1 MKVKTFKRMSKRCI
15 STLLSVL
22 MVISLFT
29 VCMVASTITANA
41 AVIALPSGTI
51 YFDATST
58 GWSNVYLYVG
68 HATEAGLAGVH
79 TMRYDLKK
87 VKDNIWTCE
96 FYGYDEAHYYFFS
109 NDSSQ
114 ATTAGG
120 SVNIDT
126 AYGNISNSNKTN
138 QITSTITDGNL
149 YVADSSTPHNVT
161 VKANYEPYPF
171 QTTGTYY
178 IDTELYNYRN
188 TQQIDAAES
197 AKNSGKKLTDAS
209 VAYDIDTENGNSEKI
224 YDLTQY
230 AEYNTAVSEW
240 YKTAE
245 SSTTHKSIPLY
256 QGNFHDVFSDKNY
269 GNKLYDN
276 ASWVTYRSNSNP
288 WTPRSSEVSSNRDN
302 VKMAINEDNWDVLSS
317 LYRFDTLAN
326 GANRTTNAGSSAAV
340 GLVDDKLT
348 NNTLTQNGV
357 EIPQFS
363 DAFIAA
369 NPTLT
374 SKYENLKFE
383 VLTGKKD
390 GSNNIWYR
398 YNSAVDGNRTLKTDT
413 NGNVTNMI
421 SYDAPQMGSYPGLNP
436 TSAGYY
442 PFNAGGTYDGTYPRY
457 ENVVNCT
464 GTRFDIEFATKKEW
478 NATTQKYEYTYNGE
492 DLMFTFTGDDDLW
505 VYIDGYLA
513 LDLGGSHT
521 KADGKINLSQMYYEI
536 TTGAYDVK
544 MKTETDDGN
553 EYYTTAEL
561 DTDYNGT
568 HYFGEDS
575 EIVKSLKDT
584 TKSHTLTVFYLERG
598 LYDSNLSFEFMLPQ
612 TNSLTLK
619 QEITTDTV
627 NKGLLTETLKTANND
642 VFETVLVTNSADA
655 DSNDTA
661 VLPISETFERVNNDN
676 STTILQATEPTTST
690 ESPTGVAF
698 DNSGAGGMVTAGG
711 TTFVWND
718 TNTNSDG
725 TKSSS
730 GTGTG
735 IVDENDGGINL
746 LYNQSATFND
756 QFQTGSK
763 MCLSTSDTLK
773 SFVIPNTGATTAPPG
788 TSSTNRTVSKY
799 YNQTYV
805 IKDNLNQDINQD
817 DDETFY
823 FQYNNGTKEN
833 VKLTAIYTNEVKTG
847 TVKFTKKLSSSE
859 TDNTEFTFEV
869 LFSNVFGGSNTTFE
883 EYDVEYTVLD
893 KDGNKIDADSGTGS
907 EIKLNVGETAVITGV
922 PIGTKYR
929 ITETGDNNDDKDYTV
944 SDITTNSNTTA
955 GSVEEKEVFSSN
967 SDENIISNNVVVGV
981 VNNATSSNDD
991 SISHFDFNNTNAK
1004 TKIVYRFYDRRVT
1017 TGLPT
1022 SMETHYTY
1030 FTGEFNGELIV
1041 DENTS
1046 EETKEKYK
1054 QTIIDNAPN
1063 IKNILKAYNLTAE
1076 NIEFNYTI
1084 TDADIKGNANCAD
1097 NCVAEGTGNLNVG
1110 ETVILATYTPIDREY
1125 IVQFEYYDIKKGQ
1138 TTTSVTRAFNEL
1150 VCANNEIKSV
1160 KAYTTDDGVKHYFKY
1175 WAKKVSDGNSGTVYT
1190 PAFTNYGFNY
1200 RVTDN
1205 AVFVAV
1211 YSDTE
1216 LYDEITENVGKLESP
1231 NVYGAAGDTYL
1242 PTGDGTGYD
1251 ASAAERVYD
1260 SYTLDVTNNNVTTNQ
1275 NRTRINV
1282 VFGSVGSLD
1291 MDTNIT
1297 HVGYILIKNDKTDST
1312 TMTYATDDLFS
1323 SESLLSQLAAYGNEG
1338 VTADSVIDI
1347 NTDNKTALNGKTSF
1361 PAMVGFYQVGN
1372 NVPYAGTGLEGNYVK
1387 GVINLTNKNRLNFVF
1402 DKENTEAAQNYYYTC
1417 YTVMVRE
1424 DYEYDLSGNAIGE
1437 KKKYYYVSDTPA
1449 YFNLGEAEPN
1459 ISQSTCLSNYLVIT
1473 EVEDQNGIPNPNAG
1487 TITTSAES
1495 TSNYIKDGQKLTITV
1510 NPTSYQS
1517 NGGIMISTLNSVRIG
1532 NVEVSADKFTKTA
1545 AGTYTYTFNFDN
1557 DVYLA
1562 TRDTNNVDIR
1572 AKFNLTQD
1580 DNSVIVDSTTVN
1592 SACTNG
1598 SVQVSAD
1605 GNTYGVTAIAQ
1616 KNGKFYAKAIPADGY
1631 ELTSWST
1638 GATTEVIEVTVNSDG
1653 TYTIPTPTFN
1663 QYVTFT
1669 VGASNSTM
1677 GSVTVSGAKDLGNN
1691 TYKAVKDTTVTITA
1705 TPGTDYDFTSWTASG
1720 GTITDTTSAN
1730 TTITPVDGAV
1740 YTANFISKYIT
1751 FTVATAD
1758 STMGTVSVTGATS
1771 LGNNQ
1776 YKVAR
1781 GSSVTIKATAK
1792 SNYGFVNWTAVGATI
1807 SDSDATSANL
1817 TITPTD
1823 IAVYTANFELT
1834 SKRVNFKVAITN
1846 SWAEDYS
1853 PDFYLTYNGPDGKLT
1868 TVKLERS
1875 SANNYYSG
1883 LVAVDENTDSW
1894 TVYLLRCQKGYVPTN
1909 GATGVISGSIDN
1921 VATTT
1926 IQKSWIAGASNGGN
1940 YDLSFTF
1947 P

>member
-22 MVISLFT
+22 MVLSLFT
-29 VCMVASTITANA
+29 VCMVGSTITASA
-41 AVIALPSGTI
+41 TLVTLPSGTI
-51 YFDATST
+51 YFDATNT
-58 GWSNVYLYVG
+58 GWTNVSLYVG
-68 HATEAGLAGVH
+68 HEHEAPATGVH
-79 TMRYDLKK
+79 TIRYDLKR
-87 VKDNIWTCE
+87 VKDNIWSCE
-96 FYGYDEAHYYFFS
+96 FYGYDQAHYYFFS
-109 NDSSQ
+109 NNSSYADTGKGADISINNIRNSVSSRTSEITV
-114 ATTAGG
+114 ATA
-120 SVNIDT
+120 
-126 AYGNISNSNKTN
+126 
-138 QITSTITDGNL
+138 DGNL
-149 YVADSSTPHNVT
+149 YKANSGSSPYSVSITP
-161 VKANYEPYPF
+161 NYEPYPF
-171 QTTGTYY
+171 NPTGTYY
-178 IDTELYNYRN
+178 INTELYNYRN

-197 AKNSGKKLTDAS
+197 AKNSGKNLTDAS
-209 VAYDIDTENGNSEKI
+209 VAYEIDTANGNSEKI
-224 YDLTQY
+224 YHLTQY
-230 AEYNTAVSEW
+230 AEYNNAVSNW

-256 QGNFHDVFSDKNY
+256 QGNFHDVFSNTGA
-269 GNKLYDN
+269 GNGLYN
-276 ASWVTYRSNSNP
+276 NSSWVSSSGNDVWVARS
-288 WTPRSSEVSSNRDN
+288 TEVDSAREKVN
-302 VKMAINEDNWDVLSS
+302 MAYDGDNWNVLKS

-326 GANRTTNAGSSAAV
+326 GANRTANAGSSAAV
-340 GLVDDKLT
+340 GLVDETLNSD
-348 NNTLTQNGV
+348 NNLTQNGV

-390 GSNNIWYR
+390 GSENIWYR

-421 SYDAPQMGSYPGLNP
+421 SSDDPQMGSYPGLNP

-442 PFNAGGTYDGTYPRY
+442 PFNAGGTSGEVNGKTYPLY

-478 NATTQKYEYTYNGE
+478 NATAGAYEYTYNGE

-568 HYFGEDS
+568 HYFGENS

-612 TNSLTLK
+612 TDSLTVK
-619 QEITTDTV
+619 QEIKTDTV

-642 VFETVLVTNSADA
+642 VFEVVLETNSAGA

-661 VLPISETFERVNNDN
+661 ALPISETFERVNNDN
-676 STTILQATEPTTST
+676 STTTLQATEPTPSA

-698 DNSGAGGMVTAGG
+698 ENDGVGGMITAGG

-735 IVDENDGGINL
+735 IVDKNDGGINL

-763 MCLSTSDTLK
+763 MCLSASDTLQ
-773 SFVIPNTGATTAPPG
+773 SFVIPDTGATTNPPG

-799 YNQTYV
+799 YDQTYV
-805 IKDNLNQDINQD
+805 IKDNLNQDINQESD
-817 DDETFY
+817 KTFY
-823 FQYNNGTKEN
+823 FQYNNGVKEN

-847 TVKFTKKLSSSE
+847 TVKFTKNLSSG
-859 TDNTEFTFEV
+859 TNDDTEFTFEV

-883 EYDVEYTVLD
+883 EYAVEYTVLD
-893 KDGNKIDADSGTGS
+893 KDGNKIDANSGTGS

-929 ITETGDNNDDKDYTV
+929 ITETGDNNDGKDYTV
-944 SDITTNSNTTA
+944 SDITTNSNTTV
-955 GSVEEKEVFSSN
+955 GSVQEKEVFSSS
-967 SDENIISNNVVVGV
+967 SDENVISNNVIVGV
-981 VNNATSSNDD
+981 VNNATNPDED
-991 SISHFDFNNTNAK
+991 SISHFDFNNTNTK
-1004 TKIVYRFYDRRVT
+1004 TKIVYRFYDRCVT

-1022 SMETHYTY
+1022 DMETHYTY
-1030 FTGEFNGELIV
+1030 FTGEFNGELV
-1041 DENTS
+1041 VNENTS
-1046 EETKEKYK
+1046 EETKQKYK

-1076 NIEFNYTI
+1076 NIEFNYEI
-1084 TDADIKGNANCAD
+1084 TDDDIKGNANCAD
-1097 NCVAEGTGNLNVG
+1097 DSCVAEGTGNLNVG

-1125 IVQFEYYDIKKGQ
+1125 IVEFNYYDIAKGEI
-1138 TTTSVTRAFNEL
+1138 TTSVTRGFNEL
-1150 VCANNEIKSV
+1150 VSDNNEIKSV
-1160 KAYTTDDGVKHYFKY
+1160 KAYTTKDDGVKHYFKY
-1175 WAKKVSDGNSGTVYT
+1175 WAKKVSDGKGGTVYT

-1211 YSDTE
+1211 YSDTP
-1216 LYDEITENVGKLESP
+1216 LYDEITNNVGKLESP
-1231 NVYGAAGDTYL
+1231 NVYGADTDDYL

-1251 ASAAERVYD
+1251 ASAAERLYD
-1260 SYTLDVTNNNVTTNQ
+1260 SYTLDVTSDSVTKTQ

-1291 MDTNIT
+1291 LDKNIT
-1297 HVGYILIKNDKTDST
+1297 HVGYILIKNDKTADSN
-1312 TMTYATDDLFS
+1312 MTYATDDLFS
-1323 SESLLSQLAAYGNEG
+1323 SESLLSQLADKGNEG
-1338 VTADSVIDI
+1338 NLADKVIDI
-1347 NTDNKTALNGKTSF
+1347 NTNNKTADNGKTSF
-1361 PAMVGFYQVGN
+1361 KAMVGFYKVGN
-1372 NVPYAGTGLEGNYVK
+1372 NVPYAGTGLEGDYVK
-1387 GVINLTNKNRLNFVF
+1387 GEINLTNKNRLNFVF
-1402 DKENTEAAQNYYYTC
+1402 DKENTEEAQNSYYTC

-1424 DYEYDLSGNAIGE
+1424 DYEYDASGNVTGE

-1459 ISQSTCLSNYLVIT
+1459 ISQSTDTTSY
-1473 EVEDQNGIPNPNAG
+1473 EVKTSVVDQNNAPVTNAG
-1487 TITTSAES
+1487 TITTSL
-1495 TSNYIKDGQKLTITV
+1495 TSNVIKDGERLTITV
-1510 NPTSYQS
+1510 NPTSYSS

-1532 NVEVSADKFTKTA
+1532 NVEVSADKFTKTT

-1562 TRDTNNVDIR
+1562 TRDTNFVDIR

-1605 GNTYGVTAIAQ
+1605 GTTYGATAITK
-1616 KNGKFYAKAIPADGY
+1616 KNGTFYAKAIPADGY
-1631 ELTSWST
+1631 DLTNWST
-1638 GATTEVIEVTVNSDG
+1638 GATT
-1653 TYTIPTPTFN
+1653 
-1663 QYVTFT
+1663 
-1669 VGASNSTM
+1669 
-1677 GSVTVSGAKDLGNN
+1677 
-1691 TYKAVKDTTVTITA
+1691 
-1705 TPGTDYDFTSWTASG
+1705 DYNFTSWTASG
-1720 GTITDTTSAN
+1720 GTIDNATTAE
-1730 TTITPVDGAV
+1730 TTITPVEGAV
-1740 YTANFISKYIT
+1740 YTANFISKYVT
-1751 FTVATAD
+1751 FTVNVAD

-1771 LGNNQ
+1771 LGNNHQ
-1776 YKVAR
+1776 YKVER
-1781 GSSVTIKATAK
+1781 GSSVTIKATAN
-1792 SNYGFVNWTAVGATI
+1792 SNYGFVNWTAVGATL
-1807 SDSDATSANL
+1807 SNATSAET
-1817 TITPTD
+1817 TITPVDT
-1823 IAVYTANFELT
+1823 AVYTANFELT

-1846 SWAEDYS
+1846 DWAENYS
-1853 PDFYLTYNGPDGKLT
+1853 PDFYLTYNDPDGNKT

-1883 LVAVDENTDSW
+1883 LVAIDEKTDNW
-1894 TVYLLRCQKGYVPTN
+1894 TVYLLRCQQGYVPAN
-1909 GATGVISGSIDN
+1909 GATGVITDSIHN
-1921 VATTT
+1921 VATAN
-1926 IQKSWIAGASNGGN
+1926 IQKDWIAGASNGGN
-1940 YDLSFTF
+1940 YNISFTF
-1947 P
+1947 T